1 MNHTSFRLLRMLAAS
16 SLLVALIGL
25 SIRGSVIVPLGI
37 SEYQN
42 TSVMALPFLYARDP
56 VLRSLIDSATKPPV
70 PTTLPTVE
78 AETSTPAATEA
89 PEPVPDRVLFIGDSR
104 VEGLKL
110 FARMDNADY
119 FCDVGLQ
126 VYSVLE
132 KELED
137 QSFPKQTLQTLLS
150 HRQYGQI
157 FVCFGLNEAGYP
169 EHSFRQRYGSLL
181 ETIRA
186 LQPRATIILHGILS
200 VTEEKSSSAPYLS
213 LQNLN
218 QRNRVIAAFANGEKT
233 LYVDANPCFTDE
245 NGYLLTSLTNDG
257 YHPTVEGYRRWRD
270 WIVEIAGIGERVYGI
285 ESVGDD

>member
-1 MNHTSFRLLRMLAAS
+1 MKNNSFRLLGMLSAS
-16 SLLVALIGL
+16 SVLVALIGL
-25 SIRGSVIVPLGI
+25 CIRSSVIVPLGI
-37 SEYQN
+37 TEYQH
-42 TSVMALPFLYARDP
+42 TSVIALPFLYAGDP
-56 VLRSLIDSATKPPV
+56 VLRSLIDSAKEPPL
-70 PTTLPTVE
+70 PTTLPPVE
-78 AETSTPAATEA
+78 AEPSQPATTEA
-89 PEPVPDRVLFIGDSR
+89 QEPASDRVLFIGDSR

-137 QSFPKQTLQTLLS
+137 QAFPKQTLETLLS

-169 EHSFRQRYGSLL
+169 ERSFRQRYGSLL

-186 LQPRATIILHGILS
+186 LQPGATLILHGILS
-200 VTEEKSSSAPYLS
+200 VTEEKSGSAPYLS

-218 QRNRVIAAFANGEKT
+218 QRNGVIASFADGEKT

-245 NGYLLTSLTNDG
+245 KGYLLTSLTNDG

-270 WIVEIAGIGERVYGI
+270 WIVEIAGIGERVCGI